1 MKGRRLKKYRRSSLT
16 GYRGALPSR
25 PTGRYRE
32 SYYEASR
39 HSGTDDFKN
48 VVIYSVLGLGAA
60 TGLFFLARHFYNKSR
75 KNTAEKKSLEE
86 GSPATF
92 AKQLNMAF
100 DNDTWLGMGTDEE
113 KVFAIFNQ
121 IPSKSMYA
129 KVEKAYTDL
138 YSKNLNS
145 DLESELSSDEYNEV
159 LRIIS
164 SKK

>member
-1 MKGRRLKKYRRSSLT
+1 MKGRRLKKYRRSPMA
-16 GYRGALPSR
+16 GYRNETPYRLPA
-25 PTGRYRE
+25 RYRE
-32 SYYEASR
+32 SYYETSR
-39 HSGTDDFKN
+39 HTGTDDFKN

-60 TGLFFLARHFYNKSR
+60 TGLFFLARHFYNKTR
-75 KNTAEKKSLEE
+75 KNSAEKKSLDE

-92 AKQLNMAF
+92 AKQLKMAF
-100 DNDTWLGMGTDEE
+100 DNDTWGGIGTDEE
-113 KVFAIFNQ
+113 KVFSVFNQ

-129 KVEKAYTDL
+129 KVEKAYSDL
-138 YSKNLNS
+138 YSNNLNS